1 VPFCPECA
9 FEYDSTVRI
18 CPECRVGLVE
28 QLPGTVGAAA
38 MSPDDSWVRVCQ
50 VGEDLTSQ
58 LVRGLLDTN
67 NIPSITM
74 SSAFYPLGNGLGW
87 VAGPGSEVNKA
98 DYLMVPRE
106 FQHEVELL
114 LSSLLGDDFA
124 ARDAQKP

>member
-9 FEYDSTVRI
+9 LEYDVTVQV
-18 CPECRVGLVE
+18 CPECQVGLVK
-28 QLPGTVGAAA
+28 QLPGVIGSAA

-74 SSAFYPLGNGLGW
+74 SSAFHPLGSGLGW
-87 VAGPGSEVNKA
+87 VAGLRSEEDKVY
-98 DYLMVPRE
+98 YLMVPRE
-106 FQHEVELL
+106 FQHDVELL
-114 LSSLLGDDFA
+114 LASLLGRDFVD
-124 ARDAQKP
+124 RDAQKP